1 MRHLECP
8 RGQGPLSL
16 VNTTHLALYPLS
28 ERANSPEAIS
38 SDEPVAEQTEPSRAT
53 EFARYTEQLPVSA
66 AQHVPSSRL
75 NSLGASNDYTPHTP
89 PHPTIWNRIG
99 RRARRG
105 VKSLRLTS
113 AKLTSRNIWNKTGTV
128 AIVVGRDDMTRSTTI
143 KYDPGCEVNV
153 ISTRFLRNF
162 DITYTASTGVPFAIS
177 ITGGETFQSLG
188 EIDIRWY
195 DPSYRM
201 VYEDARCHVVK
212 SEHIELLVGQI
223 DIDRLQLFKPNLG
236 LIGALITRRPKVQ
249 GKLGLVTLDVMATV
263 H

>member
-1 MRHLECP
+1 MRHLESP

-38 SDEPVAEQTEPSRAT
+38 SDEPAAEQTEPSRAT

-66 AQHVPSSRL
+66 AKHVASSRL
-75 NSLGASNDYTPHTP
+75 NSIGASNDYTPHTL

-113 AKLTSRNIWNKTGTV
+113 AKLTSRNIWNKTGIV